1 MTNDMLGKRR
11 IIQVATDSSGV
22 IVLCSDGSLWSLPED
37 GEDSPLR
44 KPEWHRLP
52 PIPQD
57 EA

>member
-1 MTNDMLGKRR
+1 MTDNTSDKRR
-11 IIQVATDSSGV
+11 VIQVVTDSSGV

-37 GEDSPLR
+37 GEDSPPR

-57 EA
+57 E